1 MKKQVIERVV
11 VDRKKLEK
19 IVKDL
24 EGKESE
30 VEEEKWYRTLE
41 VSSPYEKLK
50 SFKLFC
56 NKRMEVCECSKRWW
70 DKELSDQL
78 KKMRRTSK
86 GKEGGEINQEGK
98 VRR

>member
-41 VSSPYEKLK
+41 VSSP
-50 SFKLFC
+50 
-56 NKRMEVCECSKRWW
+56 
-70 DKELSDQL
+70 
-78 KKMRRTSK
+78 
-86 GKEGGEINQEGK
+86 
-98 VRR
+98 